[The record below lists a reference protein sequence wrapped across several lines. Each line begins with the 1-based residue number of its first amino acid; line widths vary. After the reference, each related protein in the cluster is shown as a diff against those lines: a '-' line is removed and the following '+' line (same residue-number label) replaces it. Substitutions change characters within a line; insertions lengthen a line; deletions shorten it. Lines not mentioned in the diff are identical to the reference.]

1 MLHLLPYHAATHEA
15 AILALFHSNVPRY
28 FTAPE
33 EADLLRY
40 LRTGLPYFVAVE
52 TPDEASEEETEGTA
66 VAAGGYALDDDQVD
80 LTWDLVHASRH
91 GQGLGRLLTEFRLQ
105 EAARLFPHLPVQVE
119 TSQLTAGFYRKLGFR
134 LLETQ
139 SDYWGPGLDLC
150 RLQHEPLPAAV

>member
-1 MLHLLPYHAATHEA
+1 MFHLLPYDAAAHEA
-15 AILALFHSNVPRY
+15 AVLALFHSNVPRY

-52 TPDEASEEETEGTA
+52 TPDEASAEETEGTA
-66 VAAGGYALDDDQVD
+66 VAAGGYALDDDQLD
-80 LTWDLVHASRH
+80 LTWDLVDASRH

-105 EAARLFPHLPVQVE
+105 EATRLFPHLPIVVE

-139 SDYWGPGLDLC
+139 PDYWASGLDLH
-150 RLQHEPLPAAV
+150 RMQYESAAV